1 MFTFNDEYLLKSM
14 MSLVRD
20 ESDRIVSLG
29 LAEHDV
35 LKRFVE
41 SELHGVI
48 NRADGD
54 KGVVLGKLTDLHNG
68 LNSIRLPGDFEK
80 ATKSANQQLLDII
93 GLEPLSETD
102 TEDTATEPA
111 PQADAEDEDNGS
123 EDIKAICS
131 VLERITY
138 ELGKN
143 GRHEAAY
150 LVERTLYK
158 IEATATE

>member
-48 NRADGD
+48 NRANGD

-102 TEDTATEPA
+102 TVTEPEM
-111 PQADAEDEDNGS
+111 QADVEDEDNGS